1 MKYLSAIRARIRQ
14 VLKDEF
20 AEGVDLEWEDDEL
33 DIYIDDCLQEIS
45 ERSPYKAVEVKTTIA
60 NSRILDLSDIENLLW
75 IEKLEYPTGND
86 PGDFRNFIEIDAET
100 IEIDTTLDPSA
111 GGSGTLTG
119 TVTFTKGSA
128 TVTGSGTDF
137 DGELEAG
144 YHIKKST
151 SSRWYRI
158 YSVDSDTQV
167 TLAEPSRDTGA
178 DTEDATQ
185 YCYETVYVYCAKLH
199 ELTEDSSTLKPQHE
213 RLLIQGVSGRAA
225 ISKSRE
231 LINAINVGGAG
242 TPSNMQ
248 AWGINQLT
256 LYREGLRRIE
266 ETRTYREYPK
276 S

>member
-45 ERSPYKAVEVKTTIA
+45 ERSPYNAVEVKTTIA
-60 NSRILDLSDIENLLW
+60 NSRILDISDIENLLW

-231 LINAINVGGAG
+231 LINAINIGGAG